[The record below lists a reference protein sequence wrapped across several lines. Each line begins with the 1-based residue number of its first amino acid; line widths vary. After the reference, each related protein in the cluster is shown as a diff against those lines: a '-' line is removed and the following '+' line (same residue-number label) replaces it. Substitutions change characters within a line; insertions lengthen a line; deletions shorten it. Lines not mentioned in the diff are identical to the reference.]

1 MLLHLNLWMSDVRM
15 VDVAASGVDRKH
27 GAVSFAKDG
36 HAQLAAADTIYEASR
51 SCLGAAEEAQR
62 V

>member
-1 MLLHLNLWMSDVRM
+1 MLLHLNLWRSDVSM

-36 HAQLAAADTIYEASR
+36 HAHLTAAETIYEASR
-51 SCLGAAEEAQR
+51 SCLGAAVES
-62 V
+62 

>member
-1 MLLHLNLWMSDVRM
+1 M

-36 HAQLAAADTIYEASR
+36 HAHLTAAETIDEASR
-51 SCLGAAEEAQR
+51 SCLGAAVES
-62 V
+62 